1 MKIQGDG
8 NSGARIDKLAK
19 REATSVRRSGGE
31 SRASGRVEA
40 EEQVSLST
48 LAERLVAELRDP
60 ATRETR
66 VQELKA
72 AVRGGNYPL
81 DEGRIADGVLRDMLL
96 SEGTEE

>member
-40 EEQVSLST
+40 ELIALGL
-48 LAERLVAELRDP
+48 LATAGSSGVERP
-60 ATRETR
+60 A
-66 VQELKA
+66 
-72 AVRGGNYPL
+72 
-81 DEGRIADGVLRDMLL
+81 
-96 SEGTEE
+96 